1 MDVEFVC
8 NVQDTCHWIMGVIH
22 IEANTIQIT
31 QGSILGSKDIYSY
44 KSEISVINVPHP
56 PSEVF
61 RAVVSMHLVKMY
73 TNLGQATPSSEQHV
87 KNYAKKLMDSTFP
100 NGFAVVKN
108 IKIKQEPVKNIKIK
122 QEPVENIKIKQE
134 PVENI
139 KIKQEPTDGVKIKQ
153 EPPSYKE

>member
-1 MDVEFVC
+1 MDVEFVY

-31 QGSILGSKDIYSY
+31 QGSILGSKAIHPY
-44 KSEISVINVPHP
+44 KSEVSVINVPHP

-61 RAVVSMHLVKMY
+61 KAVVSMQLATMY
-73 TNLGQATPSSEQHV
+73 TSLGVATFCTEQHV

-100 NGFAVVKN
+100 NGFAVAKN
-108 IKIKQEPVKNIKIK
+108 IKIKQEPVDD
-122 QEPVENIKIKQE
+122 V
-134 PVENI
+134 
-139 KIKQEPTDGVKIKQ
+139 KIKQEPTDCVKIKQ